1 MKKILGLKR
10 IIFVCTALLNNATMA
25 WQNNWAQAETSAKC
39 DNCPMHASK
48 QGYHHSFA
56 DAQQWVKKFDDPT
69 RAKWQKPDEVI
80 KVLNIGATDKIAD
93 IGAGTGYF
101 SLRIAKAYPNTT
113 VYAADVEPSMIAYL
127 KAQTKKESLPNHVP
141 VKVLANKAKLP
152 SKVNLVMVVDT
163 YHHIDDRVAYFDAL
177 RKQLLPNGR
186 VAIIDFTAE
195 SPEGP
200 PPEHRIS
207 KADLEDEMEKA
218 GFSLNQDISL
228 LPYQYFLIFKPE
240 SAAGLS
246 PPARP

>member
-1 MKKILGLKR
+1 MNKTFNSNR
-10 IIFVCTALLNNATMA
+10 IVFACTALSINSIVAG
-25 WQNNWAQAETSAKC
+25 QHDWAKAETSANG

-48 QGYHHSFA
+48 QGYHHRFTH
-56 DAQQWVKKFDDPT
+56 AQEWVKKFDDPA
-69 RAKWQKPDEVI
+69 RAEWQKPDEVI
-80 KVLNIGATDKIAD
+80 KALNIGATDKISD

-101 SLRIAKAYPNTT
+101 SLRIAKAYPHAT

-127 KAQTKKESLPNHVP
+127 KAQTKRESLPNHMA
-141 VKVLANKAKLP
+141 VKVSANKAKLP

-163 YHHIDDRVAYFDAL
+163 YHHIDDRIVYFDSL

-186 VAIIDFTAE
+186 IAVIDFTKE

-207 KADLEDEMEKA
+207 KADLEDEMKKA
-218 GFSLNQDISL
+218 GYSLNQDISL

-240 SAAGLS
+240 KE
-246 PPARP
+246 